1 MQGLIENLKSL
12 GKTKLMIL
20 AGTAAAVMLSLIL
33 GVSAVTRPDYAPLYS
48 SLSVT
53 SANSIEAT
61 LTNAGF
67 SVLLSEDS
75 SRVSVPRSDV
85 VRARMILAET
95 GMPVDGDPG
104 WELFDES
111 SGLAMNSFLQKIN
124 RLRAM
129 EGELARSIQTLD
141 GIASARVHLVL
152 PDREPFSRE
161 APAPRASIILRPESG
176 RAVNRKQ
183 AVAVRNLVASA
194 VASLD
199 ISNVTVLSASGE
211 TILSEGADGTGQAGV
226 QSAKSSI
233 EDRLSQEIQNIL
245 TARVGGGNARV
256 HVNVELTTQREV
268 IVEQSFDPDQQV
280 VRSTE
285 TKSEDQIGSKDNGN
299 VGVENNI
306 PAALAGGGGAAG
318 SSTKRSEADEIIKY
332 EIGNTRREIV
342 REAGDVR
349 RMSVAVLVN
358 GIYNVDGSEVV
369 YAERNPEELARL
381 SELVKSAV
389 GFDDGRGDSISVDS
403 MRFMDYSMDLG
414 DPINKTLTDELTDNV
429 VPIIRGILALLVV
442 GLIMIFGVR
451 PLLRKFTEA
460 NQLNDFVDPALSAPN
475 AADAGALA
483 APVAEGKLPKLP
495 AAEPSTSTDAGNAEA
510 VASAGADG
518 VEDLEAAEFVRKE
531 GIRGNLHRKKIE
543 TIQRLADEKPQ
554 EVLRVIRSWLPAEAE
569 A

>member
-161 APAPRASIILRPESG
+161 APAPCIYHLATRIGPSSKP
-176 RAVNRKQ
+176 
-183 AVAVRNLVASA
+183 
-194 VASLD
+194 
-199 ISNVTVLSASGE
+199 
-211 TILSEGADGTGQAGV
+211 QAGC
-226 QSAKSSI
+226 
-233 EDRLSQEIQNIL
+233 RRSQFGRIC
-245 TARVGGGNARV
+245 
-256 HVNVELTTQREV
+256 
-268 IVEQSFDPDQQV
+268 
-280 VRSTE
+280 
-285 TKSEDQIGSKDNGN
+285 GSK
-299 VGVENNI
+299 
-306 PAALAGGGGAAG
+306 P
-318 SSTKRSEADEIIKY
+318 
-332 EIGNTRREIV
+332 
-342 REAGDVR
+342 
-349 RMSVAVLVN
+349 
-358 GIYNVDGSEVV
+358 
-369 YAERNPEELARL
+369 
-381 SELVKSAV
+381 
-389 GFDDGRGDSISVDS
+389 
-403 MRFMDYSMDLG
+403 
-414 DPINKTLTDELTDNV
+414 
-429 VPIIRGILALLVV
+429 
-442 GLIMIFGVR
+442 
-451 PLLRKFTEA
+451 
-460 NQLNDFVDPALSAPN
+460 
-475 AADAGALA
+475 
-483 APVAEGKLPKLP
+483 
-495 AAEPSTSTDAGNAEA
+495 
-510 VASAGADG
+510 
-518 VEDLEAAEFVRKE
+518 
-531 GIRGNLHRKKIE
+531 
-543 TIQRLADEKPQ
+543 
-554 EVLRVIRSWLPAEAE
+554 
-569 A
+569 